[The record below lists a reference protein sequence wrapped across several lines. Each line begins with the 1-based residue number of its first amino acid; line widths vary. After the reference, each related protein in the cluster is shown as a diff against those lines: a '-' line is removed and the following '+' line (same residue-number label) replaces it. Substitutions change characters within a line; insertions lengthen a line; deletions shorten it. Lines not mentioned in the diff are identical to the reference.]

1 MELSIFLSKFVGIY
15 MLIIATIW
23 LVRKKQFE
31 AGVRSIISS
40 NGLFS
45 LTGAIHLIVGLTIA
59 ISHPLWEFN
68 WRGLITLLAY
78 VAIFQGV
85 FRLAFPEQ
93 AKQATLRSLEKGHWI
108 WLLFLF
114 IVGFILTFNGFIH
127 HGSNFYE

>member
-45 LTGAIHLIVGLTIA
+45 LTGAIHLIVGLTMA
-59 ISHPLWEFN
+59 ISHSLWELN

-93 AKQATLRSLEKGHWI
+93 AKQSTLQSLEKGYWI

-114 IVGFILTFNGFIH
+114 VVGIILTFNGFIH

>member
-93 AKQATLRSLEKGHWI
+93 AKKFTLRSLEKRRWI
-108 WLLFLF
+108 WLIFLF
-114 IVGFILTFNGFIH
+114 AVGIILTYNGFLH
-127 HGSNFYE
+127 EGSDF